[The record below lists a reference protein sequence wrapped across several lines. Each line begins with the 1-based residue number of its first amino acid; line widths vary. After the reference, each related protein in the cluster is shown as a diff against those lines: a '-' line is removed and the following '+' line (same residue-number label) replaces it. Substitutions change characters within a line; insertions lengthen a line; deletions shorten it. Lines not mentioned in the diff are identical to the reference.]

1 MRERGDASTG
11 VAVGP
16 AGMTL
21 LELLVAL
28 ALLGLALGVG
38 AGGIRSYRDAVA
50 LDRAAASARA
60 RLAQARMLGVAH
72 RGVVELRVTAG
83 GALELRDPDGEVVGV
98 TPLVGG
104 TFDLDSARLRPS
116 VLRFNSRGQAAP
128 GSLYLYRK
136 DRGVRLVSNFL
147 GRVRMERFAVP

>member
-1 MRERGDASTG
+1 MQDARSRAPEPS
-11 VAVGP
+11 VVV

-28 ALLGLALGVG
+28 VLVGVVLGVG
-38 AGGIRSYRDAVA
+38 AEGLRRYRDAVS
-50 LDRAAASARA
+50 LDRAAAAVRG
-60 RLAQARMLGVAH
+60 RLAQARMLGVAR
-72 RGVVELRVTAG
+72 RGVVELRVTTG
-83 GALELRDPDGEVVGV
+83 GELELRDPDGEVVGV

-116 VLRFNSRGQAAP
+116 VLRFNARGQAAP

-136 DRGVRLVSNFL
+136 DRGVRVVSNFL